1 MLKIMVTGATGNVGL
16 EVIRLLQEH
25 DCHICAAVR
34 NPDQAK
40 QILGNNIDFVQFD
53 FTNSDTWANAFERVN
68 KLFLVRPPNLANVR
82 KQIAP
87 VLNAAKLSGVEQV
100 VFLSIQGAE
109 RNQIVPHSKIERYI
123 NQLGIPA
130 TFLRAGFFMQNL
142 NTIHREDIKTRGEL
156 FMPAGN
162 GITSFID
169 VRDIAAVAVRAL
181 IEDGH
186 SSRAY
191 TLTGSEALTYYK
203 VAEIFTEVLGKS
215 IRYANPSVLNFIFQ
229 MRARGLP
236 MSYVLVMVGIYTT
249 ARLGLASGITS
260 DTEQLLGHPPLTM
273 RQYVEDY
280 REFWL

>member
-1 MLKIMVTGATGNVGL
+1 MLKIMVTGATGNVGF

-53 FTNSDTWANAFERVN
+53 FTNSDTWTNAFEKVN

-109 RNQIVPHSKIERYI
+109 RNPIVPHSKIERYI
-123 NQLGIPA
+123 KQLSIPA